1 MPLVIDQQLFR
12 SDKVPLFPEPK
23 GKLPGLGHS
32 HLIDAAAPVQS
43 LLALSKELGEIYR
56 LQLPGGDLLVVSS
69 QHLVDELC
77 DESRFDKKVSGALY
91 NIRDIAL
98 DGLFTAKTTEPNWQ
112 KAHNILMPAF
122 SMGSMSNYFPMM
134 LEIAEQMMTRWS
146 QLNAN
151 DEIDVPADMVR
162 LTLDT
167 IGLCGFDYRF
177 NSFNREEPHPF
188 IDSMLVAL
196 QESIDRAVALPMV
209 HALNFRRRQR
219 YEKHIENLK
228 TIVDAVIAERK
239 ADGGTSDAKDLLSLM
254 LTGADPAT
262 GEKLSDENIRYQ
274 IITFLIA
281 GHETTSGLLSFTLQ
295 YLIKHPAV
303 LKRAYAEVDE
313 VFGADLDSPPTLAQV
328 GRLSYIRQVLNEA
341 LRLYPTAPAF
351 TVTPL
356 EDTTLAGVYPLK
368 AGQPIL
374 ILIGGLHRDEKAWGD
389 NPELFDPDRFAPE
402 VAALRLPNAF
412 KPFGN
417 GQRAC
422 IGSQFA
428 LQESVLALGMA
439 LQRFKFV
446 DHTNYQLKVKEAL
459 TLKPDDF
466 RLRLKKRSAE
476 DRNLTPQKTP
486 ELAEPIQNTSTTQLT
501 SDHGTPLLVL
511 HGSNM
516 GTAQQIAARLAEEGE
531 SVGFVVK
538 TGSLD
543 EYTDNLPRDGVTLF
557 VTASYNG
564 TPTDDAKKF
573 MDWLT
578 STEQD
583 LSHVRYGVF
592 GVGNRDWATTYQRIP
607 RLIEERMEVLGGKC
621 LVPRGEADARGDFF
635 GDIDNY
641 SQIVWPK
648 LAVSLGLAVVA
659 PTELGERFS
668 VEMLDTHNSNT
679 AFLTHH
685 ALLPMQ
691 VLVNDEMVDTQI
703 DYGVSKRHITVT
715 LPAGESYKTGDHLLV
730 MPRNPSI
737 NVERAATRF
746 GLTLEQ
752 RIRLSL
758 RHGAAGVMPVDSIIT
773 VEHLLRRYVELCD
786 PASAR
791 QIKMLAEHASCPP
804 DVIALTDLTQAEHY
818 KTQVLDKRV
827 SLLDLLERFASIE
840 LPFALFVDQL
850 AELHPRYYSIAS
862 SHLVSPERV
871 DIAISSVEG
880 AAFSGSGDYLGACS
894 NTLADTAVGESI
906 LARVRPVDSGFLPPQ
921 DLQQPLIMIGPG
933 TGVAPFRGFIQDRMS
948 HHSQN
953 RELAEALLFFGCRHP
968 DVDDIYANEI
978 KEAQSAGVVQCI
990 TAYSRLAEH
999 PYRYVQDAIAA
1010 NAEKVWALWQQG
1022 AVIYVCGDAQYMLTG
1037 VRQALRQIYID
1048 TQSAKSKTVT
1058 ETQAQDWLRDM
1069 EVEGRF
1075 LIDAWA

>member
-1 MPLVIDQQLFR
+1 MT
-12 SDKVPLFPEPK
+12 LFPEPK

-32 HLIDAAAPVQS
+32 LLIDAAAPVQS

-56 LQLPGGDLLVVSS
+56 LRVPGGSLLVVSS
-69 QHLVDELC
+69 QRLVDELC

-134 LEIAEQMMTRWS
+134 LEIAEQMMARWS

-177 NSFNREEPHPF
+177 NSFGREEPHPF
-188 IDSMLVAL
+188 IESMLVAL
-196 QESIDRAVALPMV
+196 QESIDRAVALPVM
-209 HALNFRRRQR
+209 HSLNVGRRQR
-219 YEKHIENLK
+219 YEKHVENLK

-239 ADGGTSDAKDLLSLM
+239 AGGGSTDAKDLLSLM

-313 VFGADLDSPPTLAQV
+313 VFGADLDTPPTLAQV
-328 GRLSYIRQVLNEA
+328 GRLPYIRQVLNEA

-356 EDTTLAGVYPLK
+356 EDTTLAGVYPVK
-368 AGQPIL
+368 AGQPIM

-389 NPELFDPDRFAPE
+389 NPELFDPERFAPE
-402 VAALRLPNAF
+402 VAAARLPNAF

-446 DHTNYQLKVKEAL
+446 DHTNYQLQVKETL

-466 RLRLKKRSAE
+466 RLRLKKRTDE
-476 DRNLTPQKTP
+476 DRSSSSQNANQV
-486 ELAEPIQNTSTTQLT
+486 AEPAPNASTTHLT
-501 SDHGTPLLVL
+501 SGHGTPLLVL

-516 GTAQQIAARLAEEGE
+516 GAAQQVAARLAEEGE
-531 SVGFVVK
+531 SVGFVVT
-538 TGSLD
+538 TGNLD
-543 EYTDNLPRDGVTLF
+543 EYTDNLPRDGVTLL

-573 MDWLT
+573 MAWLE
-578 STEQD
+578 SSDQD
-583 LSHVRYGVF
+583 LSHVNYGVF
-592 GVGNRDWATTYQRIP
+592 GVGNRDWASTYQRVPI
-607 RLIEERMEVLGGKC
+607 LIEERLHTLGAKQ
-621 LVPRGEADARGDFF
+621 LVARGEADARGDFF

-641 SQIVWPK
+641 SKAVWPK
-648 LAVSLGLAVVA
+648 LAESLGLTAIA

-668 VEMLDTHNSNT
+668 VDLLGTEDSNA

-685 ALLPMQ
+685 SLLPMQ
-691 VLVNDEMVDTQI
+691 VVVNDEMVDTNV
-703 DYGVSKRHITVT
+703 DFGASKRHISVA
-715 LPAGESYKTGDHLLV
+715 LPAGVSYKTGDHLLV

-737 NVERAATRF
+737 NVKRAATRF
-746 GLTLEQ
+746 NLTLEQ

-758 RHGAAGVMPVDSIIT
+758 RHGAAGAIPVDSVIT
-773 VEHLLRRYVELCD
+773 VENLLGRYVELCD
-786 PASAR
+786 PATTR
-791 QIKMLAEHASCPP
+791 QIKMLAEYAACPP
-804 DVIALTDLTQAEHY
+804 DAVALTALTDAQSY
-818 KTQVLDKRV
+818 KTQVLEKRV
-827 SLLDLLERFASIE
+827 SLLNLLERFASIE
-840 LPFALFVDQL
+840 LPFALFIDQL

-871 DIAISSVEG
+871 DIAVSSVEG
-880 AAFSGSGDYLGACS
+880 TALSGSGDYLGACS
-894 NTLADTAVGESI
+894 NTLTNTAVGESM
-906 LARVRPVDSGFLPPQ
+906 LARVRAVDSGFLPPQ

-933 TGVAPFRGFIQDRMS
+933 TGVAPFRGFIQDRMFR
-948 HHSQN
+948 HNQGKD
-953 RELAEALLFFGCRHP
+953 LGEALLFFGCRHP
-968 DVDDIYANEI
+968 DVDDLYADEI
-978 KEAQSAGVVQCI
+978 KAAQSAGVVQCI
-990 TAYSRLAEH
+990 TAYSRLPEA
-999 PYRYVQDAIAA
+999 PYHYVQDAIAA
-1010 NAEKVWALWQQG
+1010 QAEKVWSLWQRG
-1022 AVIYVCGDAQYMLTG
+1022 AVIYVCGDAQHMLTG
-1037 VRQALRQIYID
+1037 VRQALQQIYID
-1048 TQSAKSKTVT
+1048 TQNAENKTVT
-1058 ETQAQDWLRDM
+1058 EAQAQDWLRDM

>member
-1 MPLVIDQQLFR
+1 
-12 SDKVPLFPEPK
+12 VPLFPEPK

-32 HLIDAAAPVQS
+32 LLIDSAAPVQS
-43 LLALSKELGEIYR
+43 LLSLSKELGEIYR
-56 LQLPGGDLLVVSS
+56 LQLPGGQLLVVSS
-69 QHLVDELC
+69 QRLVDELC

-134 LEIAEQMMTRWS
+134 LEIAEQMMSRWS
-146 QLNAN
+146 QLNAK

-177 NSFNREEPHPF
+177 NSFGREEPHPF

-196 QESIDRAVALPMV
+196 QESIDRAVAIPMM
-209 HALNFRRRQR
+209 HSLNVGRRQR
-219 YEKHIENLK
+219 YEKHVENLK

-239 ADGGTSDAKDLLSLM
+239 AGGGATDAKDLLSLM

-313 VFGADLDSPPTLAQV
+313 VFGADLNTPPTLAQV
-328 GRLSYIRQVLNEA
+328 GRLPYMRQVLNEA

-351 TVTPL
+351 TVMPL

-374 ILIGGLHRDEKAWGD
+374 ILIGGLHRDEKTWGD
-389 NPELFDPDRFAPE
+389 NPELFDPDRFSPE
-402 VAALRLPNAF
+402 VAAQRLPNAF

-446 DHTNYQLKVKEAL
+446 DHTNYQLKVKETL

-476 DRNLTPQKTP
+476 DRNIGLQKAT
-486 ELAEPIQNTSTTQLT
+486 ELFKPKANASATQLT
-501 SDHGTPLLVL
+501 SGHGTPLLVL

-516 GTAQQIAARLAEEGE
+516 GAAQQVAARLAEEGE
-531 SVGFVVK
+531 SVGFVVT
-538 TGSLD
+538 TGILD
-543 EYTDNLPRDGVTLF
+543 DYTDALPNDGVTLF
-557 VTASYNG
+557 VAASYNG

-573 MDWLT
+573 IAWLE
-578 STEQD
+578 SSDQD
-583 LSHVRYGVF
+583 LGHVRYGVF
-592 GVGNRDWATTYQRIP
+592 GVGNRDWATTYQRVPI
-607 RLIEERMEVLGGKC
+607 LIEERLQRLGAER
-621 LVPRGEADARGDFF
+621 LVDRGEADARGDFF
-635 GDIDNY
+635 GDIDSY
-641 SQIVWPK
+641 SKTVWPK
-648 LAVSLGLAVVA
+648 LAESLGLTAVA
-659 PTELGERFS
+659 PTELGERFN
-668 VEMLDTHNSNT
+668 VDLVDTGDSNI
-679 AFLTHH
+679 AFLTYHS
-685 ALLPMQ
+685 LLTMQ
-691 VLVNDEMVDTQI
+691 VIVNDEMVDTQI
-703 DYGVSKRHITVT
+703 GYGSSKRHISVA
-715 LPAGESYKTGDHLLV
+715 LPAGVSYKTGDHLLV

-737 NVERAATRF
+737 NVERAAARF
-746 GLTLEQ
+746 SLSSEQ

-758 RHGAAGVMPVDSIIT
+758 KHGAAGAMPVDSVIT
-773 VEHLLRRYVELCD
+773 VGYLLARYVELCD
-786 PASAR
+786 PATTR
-791 QIKMLAEHASCPP
+791 QIKLLAQYASCPP
-804 DVIALTDLTQAEHY
+804 DAIALTALAEADSF

-827 SLLDLLERFASIE
+827 SMLDLLERYPSIA
-840 LPFALFVDQL
+840 LPFALFIDQL

-862 SHLVSPERV
+862 SHLTSPERV
-871 DIAISSVEG
+871 DIAVSAVEG
-880 AAFSGSGDYLGACS
+880 LAFSGSGDYLGACS
-894 NTLADTAVGESI
+894 TTLADTAVGEPMM
-906 LARVRPVDSGFLPPQ
+906 ARVRAVDSGFLPPE
-921 DLQQPLIMIGPG
+921 DLQQAIIMIGPG
-933 TGVAPFRGFIQDRMS
+933 TGVAPFRGFIQDRMF
-948 HHSQN
+948 HHDQGKQ
-953 RELAEALLFFGCRHP
+953 LGEALLFFGCRHP
-968 DVDDIYANEI
+968 NVDDLYAAEF
-978 KEAQSAGVVQCI
+978 KAAQDAGVVECI
-990 TAYSRLAEH
+990 TAYSRLQES
-999 PYRYVQDAIAA
+999 PYHYVQDAIVAQ
-1010 NAEKVWALWQQG
+1010 AEKVWALWQQG

-1037 VRQALRQIYID
+1037 VRQALQHIYIESQNAENNSITD
-1048 TQSAKSKTVT
+1048 
-1058 ETQAQDWLRDM
+1058 TQAQDWLREM

>member
-1 MPLVIDQQLFR
+1 
-12 SDKVPLFPEPK
+12 VPLFPEPK

-32 HLIDAAAPVQS
+32 RLIDPAAPVQS

-56 LQLPGGDLLVVSS
+56 LQLPGGKLLVVSS
-69 QHLVDELC
+69 QRLVDELC

-98 DGLFTAKTTEPNWQ
+98 DGLFTARTTEPNWQ

-122 SMGSMSNYFPMM
+122 SMGAMSNYFPMM
-134 LEIAEQMMTRWS
+134 LEIAEQMMARWS

-177 NSFNREEPHPF
+177 NSFSRDEPHPF

-196 QESIDRAVALPMV
+196 QESIDRAVALPMM
-209 HALNFRRRQR
+209 HALNVSRRQR
-219 YEKHIENLK
+219 YEKHVENLK

-303 LKRAYAEVDE
+303 LKRAYAEVDA
-313 VFGADLDSPPTLAQV
+313 VLGADLDSPPTLAQV
-328 GRLSYIRQVLNEA
+328 GRLPYIRQVLNEA

-351 TVTPL
+351 TVMPL
-356 EDTTLAGVYPLK
+356 ADTTLAGVYPLK

-374 ILIGGLHRDEKAWGD
+374 ILIGGLHRDEKVWGD
-389 NPELFDPDRFAPE
+389 NPELFDPDRFSPE
-402 VAALRLPNAF
+402 VAAKRLPNAF

-446 DHTNYQLKVKEAL
+446 DHTNYQLAVKETL

-466 RLRLKKRSAE
+466 RLRLKKRTAE
-476 DRNLTPQKTP
+476 DRHAGAQKTTEIAQP
-486 ELAEPIQNTSTTQLT
+486 TQNPAATNLQG
-501 SDHGTPLLVL
+501 DHGTPLLVL

-543 EYTDNLPRDGVTLF
+543 EYTDNLPHDGVTLF
-557 VTASYNG
+557 VAASYNG

-573 MDWLT
+573 MAWLT
-578 STEQD
+578 SADQD

-592 GVGNRDWATTYQRIP
+592 GVGNRDWATTYQRVP
-607 RLIEERMEVLGGKC
+607 RLIDERMETLGAER
-621 LVPRGEADARGDFF
+621 LVSRGEADARGDFF
-635 GDIDNY
+635 GDIDQY
-641 SQIVWPK
+641 SQNIWPE

-668 VEMLDTHNSNT
+668 VDLLDTQDSST

-685 ALLPMQ
+685 SLSPMQ
-691 VLVNDEMVDTQI
+691 VVVNDEMVDTKV
-703 DYGVSKRHITVT
+703 DFGVSKRHISVA
-715 LPAGESYKTGDHLLV
+715 LPAGVTYKTGDHLLV
-730 MPRNPSI
+730 MPRNNSA

-746 GLTLEQ
+746 SLPSAQ

-758 RHGAAGVMPVDSIIT
+758 RHGAAGAIPVDSVIT
-773 VEHLLRRYVELCD
+773 VENLLGRHVELCD
-786 PASAR
+786 PATAR

-804 DVIALTDLTQAEHY
+804 DVIALTALTEAENY

-827 SLLDLLERFASIE
+827 SLLDLLERFPSIE
-840 LPFALFVDQL
+840 LPFALFIDQL

-862 SHLVSPERV
+862 SHLISPAQV

-880 AAFSGSGDYLGACS
+880 AALSGSGDYFGACS
-894 NTLADTAVGESI
+894 TTLANAAPGAPI

-921 DLQQPLIMIGPG
+921 NLQQPLIMIGPG

-948 HHSQN
+948 HHSQG
-953 RELAEALLFFGCRHP
+953 LDMAEALLFFGCRHP
-968 DVDDIYANEI
+968 DVDDIYAGEI
-978 KEAQSAGVVQCI
+978 NEAQSAGVVECI
-990 TAYSRLAEH
+990 RAYSRLPEH
-999 PYRYVQDAIAA
+999 PYHYVQNAIVA
-1010 NAEKVWALWQQG
+1010 NAEKVWALWQKG
-1022 AVIYVCGDAQYMLTG
+1022 AVIYVCGDAQHMLTG
-1037 VRQALRQIYID
+1037 VRKALQQIYSD
-1048 TQSAKSKTVT
+1048 MQSTDDITVA

-1075 LIDAWA
+1075 LVDAWA

>member
-1 MPLVIDQQLFR
+1 MPR
-12 SDKVPLFPEPK
+12 FPEPK

-32 HLIDAAAPVQS
+32 RLIDTAEPVQS
-43 LLALSKELGEIYR
+43 LLTLSKELGEIYR
-56 LQLPGGDLLVVSS
+56 LQLPGGNLLVVSS
-69 QHLVDELC
+69 QRLVDELC

-91 NIRDIAL
+91 NIRDIAK

-134 LEIAEQMMTRWS
+134 LEIAEQMMARWS

-177 NSFNREEPHPF
+177 NSFSREEPHPF
-188 IDSMLVAL
+188 IESMLVAL
-196 QESIDRAVALPMV
+196 QESIDRATSIPMM
-209 HALNFRRRQR
+209 HALNVGRRNS
-219 YEKHIENLK
+219 YEKHVENLK
-228 TIVDAVIAERK
+228 TVVDSVIAERK
-239 ADGGTSDAKDLLSLM
+239 ADGGSSDAKDLLSLM

-303 LKRAYAEVDE
+303 LKRAYAEVDA
-313 VFGADLDSPPTLAQV
+313 VLGADLDSPPTLAQV
-328 GRLSYIRQVLNEA
+328 GRLPYIRQVLNEA

-351 TVTPL
+351 TVMPL
-356 EDTTLAGVYPLK
+356 EDTTLGGDYRVK

-389 NPELFDPDRFAPE
+389 NPDLFDPERFAPE
-402 VAALRLPNAF
+402 VAAKRLPNAF

-439 LQRFKFV
+439 LQRFKFI
-446 DHTNYQLKVKEAL
+446 DHTNYQLKVKETL

-476 DRNLTPQKTP
+476 DRNSGIQKASEAVEPTQ
-486 ELAEPIQNTSTTQLT
+486 EDRVSQLASG
-501 SDHGTPLLVL
+501 HGTPLLVL

-516 GTAQQIAARLAEEGE
+516 GTAQQVAARLAEEGE
-531 SVGFVVK
+531 SVGFVVT
-538 TGSLD
+538 TGTLD
-543 EYTDNLPRDGVTLF
+543 EYTDRLPSDGVTLL

-564 TPTDDAKKF
+564 TPTDDARKF
-573 MDWLT
+573 MDWLGA
-578 STEQD
+578 SKQD
-583 LSHVRYGVF
+583 LSHVSYGVF
-592 GVGNRDWATTYQRIP
+592 GVGNRDWATTYQRVPI
-607 RLIEERMEVLGGKC
+607 LIEERLQDLGAKQ
-621 LVPRGEADARGDFF
+621 LVARGEADARGDFF

-641 SQIVWPK
+641 SKAVWPK
-648 LAVSLGLAVVA
+648 LAESMGLMAIA

-668 VEMLDTHNSNT
+668 IDMIGADDSNA

-685 ALLPMQ
+685 SLQPMK
-691 VLVNDEMVDTQI
+691 VIANDEMVDTKV
-703 DYGVSKRHITVT
+703 DFGTSKRHVSVA
-715 LPAGESYKTGDHLLV
+715 LPAGVNYKTGDHLLV
-730 MPRNPSI
+730 MPRNPSV
-737 NVERAATRF
+737 NVKRAAARF
-746 GLTLEQ
+746 NLTLEQ
-752 RIRLSL
+752 RLRLSL
-758 RHGAAGVMPVDSIIT
+758 KHGVAGAIPVDSVIN
-773 VEHLLRRYVELCD
+773 VENLLSRYVELCD
-786 PASAR
+786 PATTR
-791 QIKMLAEHASCPP
+791 QIKILAQYATCPP
-804 DVIALTDLTQAEHY
+804 DVNALTALTETENY
-818 KTQVLDKRV
+818 KAQVLDKRV

-840 LPFALFVDQL
+840 MPFSLFIDQL
-850 AELHPRYYSIAS
+850 AELHSRYYSIAS
-862 SHLVSPERV
+862 SHLVSPDRV
-871 DIAISSVEG
+871 DIAVSAVEG
-880 AAFSGSGDYLGACS
+880 AALSGSGDYLGACS
-894 NTLADTAVGESI
+894 STLTNTTVGHSL
-906 LARVRPVDSGFLPPQ
+906 LARVRAVDSGFLPPK

-933 TGVAPFRGFIQDRMS
+933 TGVAPFRGFIQDRMFHQS
-948 HHSQN
+948 EGKN
-953 RELAEALLFFGCRHP
+953 LGEALLFFGCRHP
-968 DVDDIYANEI
+968 DVDDLYAEEF
-978 KEAQSAGVVQCI
+978 KVAESAGVVQCI
-990 TAYSRLAEH
+990 KAYSRLPDS
-999 PYRYVQDAIAA
+999 PYHYVQDAIAA
-1010 NAEKVWALWQQG
+1010 QAEKVWSLWQRG
-1022 AVIYVCGDAQYMLTG
+1022 AVIYVCGDAQHMLAG
-1037 VRQALRQIYID
+1037 VRQALQKIYIE
-1048 TQSAKSKTVT
+1048 TEAARNKTVT
-1058 ETQAQDWLRDM
+1058 ASQARDWLRDM

>member
-1 MPLVIDQQLFR
+1 MPV
-12 SDKVPLFPEPK
+12 FPEPK

-32 HLIDAAAPVQS
+32 RLIDPAAPVQS
-43 LLALSKELGEIYR
+43 LLELSKELGEIFR
-56 LQLPGGDLLVVSS
+56 LQLPGGQLLVVSS
-69 QHLVDELC
+69 QRLVDELC
-77 DESRFDKKVSGALY
+77 DESRFDKKVSGPLH

-98 DGLFTAKTTEPNWQ
+98 DGLFTARTKEPNWQ

-122 SMGSMSNYFPMM
+122 SMGAMSNYFPMM

-177 NSFNREEPHPF
+177 NSFSRDEPHPF
-188 IDSMLVAL
+188 IDSMLAAL
-196 QESIDRAVALPMV
+196 QESIDRAVAIPMM
-209 HALNFRRRQR
+209 HSLNVSRRHR
-219 YEKHIENLK
+219 YEKHVDNLK

-239 ADGGTSDAKDLLSLM
+239 ADGGASNAKDLLSLM

-303 LKRAYAEVDE
+303 LKRAYAEVDA

-328 GRLSYIRQVLNEA
+328 GRLPYIRQVLNEA

-351 TVTPL
+351 TVMPL
-356 EDTTLAGVYPLK
+356 EDTLLAGVYPLK
-368 AGQPIL
+368 AGQPIM
-374 ILIGGLHRDEKAWGD
+374 ILIGGLHRDEKVWGD
-389 NPELFDPDRFAPE
+389 NPELFDPERFSPE
-402 VAALRLPNAF
+402 VAAKRLPNAF

-446 DHTNYQLKVKEAL
+446 DHTNYQLAVKETL

-476 DRNLTPQKTP
+476 DRDLSSQKTSVTV
-486 ELAEPIQNTSTTQLT
+486 EPTQETTATNLKT
-501 SDHGTPLLVL
+501 DHGTPLLVL

-516 GTAQQIAARLAEEGE
+516 GTAQQIAARLAEEGA

-557 VTASYNG
+557 VAASYNG

-573 MDWLT
+573 MAWLT
-578 STEQD
+578 STDQD
-583 LSHVRYGVF
+583 LTHVRYGVF
-592 GVGNRDWATTYQRIP
+592 GVGNRDWATTYQRVP
-607 RLIEERMEVLGGKC
+607 RLIDERMEALGAER
-621 LVPRGEADARGDFF
+621 LVPRGEADARSDFF
-635 GDIDNY
+635 GDIDTY
-641 SQIVWPK
+641 SQNVWPR
-648 LAVSLGLAVVA
+648 LAVSLGMAVVA

-668 VEMLDTHNSNT
+668 IDLLNTDDSNM

-685 ALLPMQ
+685 SLSPMM
-691 VLVNDEMVDTQI
+691 VVVNDEMVDTKV
-703 DYGVSKRHITVT
+703 DFGASKRHISVALPTGVT
-715 LPAGESYKTGDHLLV
+715 YKTGDHLLV
-730 MPRNPSI
+730 MPHNPKT

-746 GLTLEQ
+746 GMTLAQ

-758 RHGAAGVMPVDSIIT
+758 RHGAAGAMPVDSVIT
-773 VEHLLRRYVELCD
+773 IENLLSRYVELCD
-786 PASAR
+786 PATAR
-791 QIKMLAEHASCPP
+791 QIKLLAEHASCPP
-804 DVIALTDLTQAEHY
+804 DVAALTTLAETENY
-818 KTQVLDKRV
+818 KSEVLDKRV
-827 SLLDLLERFASIE
+827 SLLDLLERFPSIE
-840 LPFALFVDQL
+840 LPFALFIDQL

-862 SHLVSPERV
+862 SHLCSPLQV
-871 DIAISSVEG
+871 DIAISCVEG
-880 AAFSGSGDYLGACS
+880 AAYSGSGDYFGACS
-894 NTLADTAVGESI
+894 TTLAHAAVDGLI

-948 HHSQN
+948 HHSQG
-953 RELAEALLFFGCRHP
+953 LDMAEALLFFGCRHP

-978 KEAQSAGVVQCI
+978 NDAQQAGVVECVR
-990 TAYSRLAEH
+990 AYSRLPGH
-999 PYRYVQDAIAA
+999 PYHYVQDAIAA
-1010 NAEKVWALWQQG
+1010 NTEKVWALWQQG
-1022 AVIYVCGDAQYMLTG
+1022 AVIYVCGDAQHMLTG
-1037 VRQALRQIYID
+1037 VRGALQQIYID
-1048 TQSAKSKTVT
+1048 TQSTEAKTVT
-1058 ETQAQDWLRDM
+1058 ETQAQEWLKDM

-1075 LIDAWA
+1075 LVDAWA

>member
-1 MPLVIDQQLFR
+1 VQLI
-12 SDKVPLFPEPK
+12 PEPK

-32 HLIDAAAPVQS
+32 LLIDAKAPVQS
-43 LLALSKELGEIYR
+43 LLALSKELGDIYR
-56 LQLPGGDLLVVSS
+56 LQLPGGELLVVSS

-177 NSFNREEPHPF
+177 NSFSRKEPHPF

-196 QESIDRAVALPMV
+196 QESIDRAVAIPMV
-209 HALNFRRRQR
+209 HALNVGRKKR
-219 YEKHIENLK
+219 YERHVENLK
-228 TIVDAVIAERK
+228 TIVDSVIAERK
-239 ADGGTSDAKDLLSLM
+239 ADGGSSDAKDLLSLM

-303 LKRAYAEVDE
+303 LKRAYEEVDE

-328 GRLSYIRQVLNEA
+328 GKLSYIRQVLNEA
-341 LRLYPTAPAF
+341 LRLFPTAPAF
-351 TVTPL
+351 TVMPL

-389 NPELFDPDRFAPE
+389 NPELFDPDRFAPD

-446 DHTNYQLKVKEAL
+446 DHTNYQLKVKETL

-466 RLRLKKRSAE
+466 RIRLKKRSVE
-476 DRNLTPQKTP
+476 DRS
-486 ELAEPIQNTSTTQLT
+486 LATQTITDVVERKQNTSTTQLT
-501 SDHGTPLLVL
+501 TDHETPLLVL

-573 MDWLT
+573 MAWLE
-578 STEQD
+578 STDQD
-583 LSHVRYGVF
+583 LSHVKYGVF
-592 GVGNRDWATTYQRIP
+592 GVGNRDWANTYQRVP
-607 RLIEERMEVLGGKC
+607 RLIDERMEALGAKS

-641 SQIVWPK
+641 SQNLWAQ
-648 LAVSLGLAVVA
+648 LATSLGLAVVA

-668 VEMLDTHNSNT
+668 VDLLDSDDRNS

-685 ALLPMQ
+685 SLLPMQ
-691 VLVNDEMVDTQI
+691 VVVNEEMVDTQV
-703 DYGVSKRHITVT
+703 DFGVSKRHISVA
-715 LPAGESYKTGDHLLV
+715 LPAGVSYKTGDHLLV

-737 NVERAATRF
+737 NVERAASRF
-746 GLTLEQ
+746 GLSEDQ

-758 RHGAAGVMPVDSIIT
+758 KHGAAGAMPVDSAIT
-773 VEHLLRRYVELCD
+773 VESLLTRYVELCD
-786 PASAR
+786 PATVR
-791 QIKMLAEHASCPP
+791 QIKILAEHASCPP
-804 DVIALTDLTQAEHY
+804 DVVALTALTEPEHY
-818 KTQVLDKRV
+818 KSQVLDKRI

-840 LPFALFVDQL
+840 LPFALFIDQL

-862 SHLVSPERV
+862 SHLISPDRV

-894 NTLADTAVGESI
+894 TTLSDTVVGESI

-921 DLQQPLIMIGPG
+921 NLQQPLIMIGPG

-948 HHSQN
+948 HHNQG
-953 RELAEALLFFGCRHP
+953 RDLAEALLFFGCRHP
-968 DVDDIYANEI
+968 DVDDIYANEF

-990 TAYSRLAEH
+990 KAYSRLPEH
-999 PYRYVQDAIAA
+999 PYHYVQDAIAA
-1010 NAEKVWALWQQG
+1010 NAKKVWALWQQG

-1037 VRQALRQIYID
+1037 VRQALQQIYKD
-1048 TQSAKSKTVT
+1048 AEKTESKSVTQ
-1058 ETQAQDWLRDM
+1058 EQAEEWLRNM
-1069 EVEGRF
+1069 EIEGRF